1 MARISL
7 KQVVVDFPIVNAAA
21 QSLQLRL
28 YQALG
33 GKLTAHHKIV
43 VVRALDGIDLELK
56 DGDRLGLI
64 GRNGS
69 GKTTLLRVL
78 AGVYPPTGGCASI
91 DGSISSFTDLALGM
105 DPEATGWDN
114 IIFRCVFLGLS
125 FREAKQLA
133 PTIANFSELGEYLD
147 LPARTYSS
155 GMFLRLAFAISTCIE
170 PDILIMDEMI
180 TAGDAQFIQKAERRL
195 HEIVGKANILALA
208 SHDMTIIENICNKVL
223 WLDHGLVK
231 QFGPPDAILEAYR
244 SLNLQAAEPA
254 RTGGTMVGL
263 NEALVDSGEQ
273 GSSAALGHDE
283 DVTRV
288 LDYIPGE
295 RV

>member
-1 MARISL
+1 MAQISL
-7 KQVVVDFPIVNAAA
+7 KQVVIDFPIVNAAA

-33 GKLTAHHKIV
+33 GKLTAHHKVV

-78 AGVYPPTGGCASI
+78 AGVYPPTGGSASI
-91 DGSISSFTDLALGM
+91 EGSISSFTDLALGM

-125 FREAKQLA
+125 FRKAKALSPA
-133 PTIANFSELGEYLD
+133 IADFSELDEYLD
-147 LPARTYSS
+147 LPVRTYSS

-180 TAGDAQFIQKAERRL
+180 TAGDLQFIQKAQRRIN
-195 HEIVGKANILALA
+195 EIVGKVSILALA
-208 SHDMTIIENICNKVL
+208 SHDLSIIEDLCNKVV
-223 WLDHGLVK
+223 WLDHGVVK
-231 QFGPPDAILEAYR
+231 QFGPMDAVLKAYR
-244 SLNLQAAEPA
+244 SFAQAGGP
-254 RTGGTMVGL
+254 TGAKATMADL
-263 NEALVDSGEQ
+263 NETLLDCGEQ
-273 GSSAALGHDE
+273 EAAISAAPTLG
-283 DVTRV
+283 
-288 LDYIPGE
+288 
-295 RV
+295 

>member
-1 MARISL
+1 MAQISL
-7 KQVVVDFPIVNAAA
+7 KQVVIDFPIVNAAT

-33 GKLTAHHKIV
+33 GKLTAHHKVV
-43 VVRALDGIDLELK
+43 VVRALNGIDLELK

-78 AGVYPPTGGCASI
+78 AGVYPATGGSASI
-91 DGSISSFTDLALGM
+91 EGSISSFTDLALGM

-114 IIFRCVFLGLS
+114 IIFRCAFLGLS
-125 FREAKQLA
+125 FREAKKLSPA
-133 PTIANFSELGEYLD
+133 IADFSELGEYLD
-147 LPARTYSS
+147 LPVRTYSS

-195 HEIVGKANILALA
+195 HKIVGKANILALA

-223 WLDHGLVK
+223 WLDQGIVK

-244 SLNLQAAEPA
+244 SLN
-254 RTGGTMVGL
+254 VG
-263 NEALVDSGEQ
+263 V
-273 GSSAALGHDE
+273 
-283 DVTRV
+283 
-288 LDYIPGE
+288 E
-295 RV
+295 RWATE